1 MAITLNQE
9 PTQYNVVVSPNV
21 FTLGSITANED
32 SYVLQVEKL
41 DEYTGTYT
49 TLATIQQP
57 ANPAGVG
64 IYDISKILQAQMS
77 IAWVEDTG
85 VDGLTANPI
94 GVQTPGAMLSYRIQ
108 YGSVTNN
115 LITFEGTS
123 AVKHVI
129 NGYDNWRYK
138 DWPTQDTFIPEPT
151 AFTCEGG
158 GYTNANYDATGG
170 AFLTNY
176 PGNIT
181 LRSNTQ
187 HTLSFFNRIG
197 NYNSGPNWGN
207 SEQPYAIRIKF
218 YDINNNLI
226 TTAVRAISASTGLGP
241 RVDFNSDANLTYTTA
256 QVIGTIGAG
265 PENLKNN
272 GLWPANASAVWNLVS
287 QQWGNNSQIWN
298 LATTTAIVD
307 HYTIDIMSVDMC
319 YWADNG
325 APVNPGALTL
335 DNYLDD
341 VIYTKSFQLADPCT
355 GYDPITVSFVNQYGV
370 KDYYTFDR
378 RNTLNQ
384 SIKRNDYDQVLGSWS
399 AAAFNIDPH
408 GRGRRTFST
417 EISTKMTMAS
427 YWMEDDESKW
437 LEELF
442 TSPHVQ
448 VKYDGVWEPA
458 VITSRGYS
466 QKTNSRDG
474 LFQHTL
480 EIEFANTK
488 KVQRG

>member
-1 MAITLNQE
+1 MITLNQE

-21 FTLGSITANED
+21 YTLGGITANID
-32 SYVLQVEKL
+32 AYVLQVEGYNDTL
-41 DEYTGTYT
+41 DQFV

-64 IYDISKILQAQMS
+64 QFDVSKILQSQMA
-77 IAWVEDTG
+77 IGWVEDTG
-85 VDGLTANPI
+85 VTGEV
-94 GVQTPGAMLSYRIQ
+94 GVPTPGETLTYKIS

-115 LITFEGTS
+115 LITFDGIS
-123 AVKHVI
+123 ANKIVI
-129 NGYDNWRYK
+129 NGYDDWRSINWLTQSTYI
-138 DWPTQDTFIPEPT
+138 PTPASI
-151 AFTCEGG
+151 ACE
-158 GYTNANYDATGG
+158 TSSEINASYLLQKQY
-170 AFLTNY
+170 LTNY
-176 PGNIT
+176 PGSISI
-181 LRSNTQ
+181 RSNTQ

-197 NYNSGPNWGN
+197 NYNNGINWGN
-207 SEQPYAIRIKF
+207 SEQPYAVRIKF
-218 YDINNNLI
+218 YDINSNLI
-226 TTAVRAISASTGLGP
+226 STSIRAISEATGLGP
-241 RVDFNSDANLTYTTA
+241 RIDFDSNLPLSYFDK
-256 QVIGTIGAG
+256 QIIGTIGAG
-265 PENLKNN
+265 PQNLIDN
-272 GLWPANASAVWNLVS
+272 GLWPGQVMAVWNLVT
-287 QQWGNNSQIWN
+287 QTWGNYSQIWN
-298 LATTTAIVD
+298 TASSQATID
-307 HYTIDIMSVDMC
+307 HYELDIMSVDMC
-319 YWADNG
+319 YWGDNG
-325 APVNPGALTL
+325 APVNGNALTL
-335 DNYLDD
+335 EPYLGD
-341 VIYTKSFQLADPCT
+341 VIYSKKFQVADPCT

-399 AAAFNIDPH
+399 ASTFNIDPH

-417 EISTKMTMAS
+417 EIQTKMTMAS

-442 TSPHVQ
+442 TSPHIQ
-448 VKYDGVWEPA
+448 VNYDGIWHPA

-480 EIEFANTK
+480 EVEFANTK